1 MFIKNGGLDIMAE
14 LIKLYGKIISIPVG
28 IIMFL
33 GILILF
39 WK

>member
-1 MFIKNGGLDIMAE
+1 MFIKNGRLDIMAE
-14 LIKLYGKIISIPVG
+14 LIKLYGKIVSIPVG

-33 GILILF
+33 GVLILF